1 MIIKQLTRQ
10 EKLTESRKLLKN
22 ILQRTK
28 NIERRGLTSA
38 FYAVNS
44 FNELRKSL
52 PKDISVLSDK
62 ELNNLYRDLK
72 YINNLKTS
80 YVKGAEEVAN
90 KFAPIKEKLS
100 YLSKEKQNEFWKMY
114 GKLYERTATFE
125 HFKYELFETNID
137 YIYDGED
144 VDFAVAN
151 IIEKYDE
158 TLKELG
164 SKGDDENVRI
174 LFTSKLK
181 DLRK

>member
-90 KFAPIKEKLS
+90 RFAPIKEKLRAKTGT
-100 YLSKEKQNEFWKMY
+100 LSDTSSIAGFLTTKHGN
-114 GKLYERTATFE
+114 
-125 HFKYELFETNID
+125 KYA
-137 YIYDGED
+137 
-144 VDFAVAN
+144 FA
-151 IIEKYDE
+151 IIIND
-158 TLKELG
+158 T
-164 SKGDDENVRI
+164 
-174 LFTSKLK
+174 TSTIP
-181 DLRK
+181 DSA